1 MVKLTEAQRRGLIEC
16 CAMGD
21 GSFYSRHLS
30 GTKQERATS
39 NLHSL
44 RKLGYLEAVKEG
56 PNGQSQYRWRV
67 TPAGRAA
74 LADGGRDAG

>member
-1 MVKLTEAQRRGLIEC
+1 MPKLTEAQRRGLIEC

-30 GTKQERATS
+30 GTKTERSTA

-44 RKLGYLEAVKEG
+44 RRLGLLEAVKEG
-56 PNGQSQYRWRV
+56 DNPQSQYRWRI

-74 LADGGRDAG
+74 LQQEGGDE